1 MPYDRPSYRAL
12 IVSSSEK
19 MNTALRSLLS
29 DLDCELIRN
38 TDNIAHARRLC
49 LENAFDLVIVNAPLP
64 DDPGIRFAI
73 DVSAGKSSV
82 CLLMIR
88 SEVFQDIEEKVTSYG
103 VMTLSKPT
111 SPAILSQS
119 LQWMSAVR
127 ERLRR
132 TELQAQTLENKMQDI
147 RIVNRAKL
155 LLIEKKGLS
164 EPEAHRFIE
173 KQAMD
178 RCISRRAVAEELIRS
193 L

>member
-1 MPYDRPSYRAL
+1 M
-12 IVSSSEK
+12 
-19 MNTALRSLLS
+19 TA
-29 DLDCELIRN
+29 
-38 TDNIAHARRLC
+38 
-49 LENAFDLVIVNAPLP
+49 
-64 DDPGIRFAI
+64 
-73 DVSAGKSSV
+73 
-82 CLLMIR
+82 
-88 SEVFQDIEEKVTSYG
+88 YG
-103 VMTLSKPT
+103 VLALSKPT